1 MKYKADNLISDLAST
16 VAFYEKARREDRDL
30 GELHRIAEAALG
42 MLVIIRQHQ
51 LQREAEDSG
60 SSLID

>member
-16 VAFYEKARREDRDL
+16 VAFYEKGRREDRDL
-30 GELHRIAEAALG
+30 EELHRIAEAALG

-51 LQREAEDSG
+51 LQRESEETGNALLD
-60 SSLID
+60 